1 MNTKKIFILLTLL
14 VTVLFS
20 ACNADQ
26 EGEIYSGS
34 GANDLSFSA
43 SNLGSFTL
51 APSAP
56 TLQVDLFRGNISGQ
70 LTGQVNAAVTV
81 GNEAYDNLIS
91 VSDYT
96 FADGVGQ
103 TSIVLDATNLPIGVT
118 ANVALSL
125 GNADDV
131 SIGGNASTSLSIAID
146 YTWQSL
152 GMGTWQDGLISSLFQ
167 VDDLTITWEVEVQQ
181 AGENPS
187 LYRVV
192 DAYGFGICP
201 YVLES
206 EVQAGGPFYIQI
218 DTTNPNN
225 VLVPQSSMGIDWG
238 YGLFQTGSMYY
249 LDGASAGGV
258 MSGNVINLGTSL
270 FCAMGADAY
279 LTSQP
284 TILTLPE

>member
-70 LTGQVNAAVTV
+70 LTGQVNVAVTV

-96 FADGVGQ
+96 FAD
-103 TSIVLDATNLPIGVT
+103 SWWNCK
-118 ANVALSL
+118 
-125 GNADDV
+125 
-131 SIGGNASTSLSIAID
+131 
-146 YTWQSL
+146 
-152 GMGTWQDGLISSLFQ
+152 
-167 VDDLTITWEVEVQQ
+167 
-181 AGENPS
+181 AGK
-187 LYRVV
+187 
-192 DAYGFGICP
+192 
-201 YVLES
+201 
-206 EVQAGGPFYIQI
+206 
-218 DTTNPNN
+218 
-225 VLVPQSSMGIDWG
+225 
-238 YGLFQTGSMYY
+238 
-249 LDGASAGGV
+249 
-258 MSGNVINLGTSL
+258 SG
-270 FCAMGADAY
+270 
-279 LTSQP
+279 
-284 TILTLPE
+284 